1 MKENKADIIGEA
13 GLADLLLP
21 DEDANFDFFA
31 GERGFYTIASLALGK
46 ILRTAPLRRAAD
58 SQHSKEPFGKHAP
71 SH

>member
-1 MKENKADIIGEA
+1 MKEDKANIIGEA

-21 DEDANFDFFA
+21 EEDSSFDFFA

-46 ILRTAPLRRAAD
+46 ILRTAPLRQAA
-58 SQHSKEPFGKHAP
+58 QHPKEPFGRHAP